1 MRAVRT
7 SAWQTEVKTACW
19 AFHPGTGFKVQRL
32 LKGDLLVYSYIRL
45 FSFLLFFP
53 LCTVKLNFQCA
64 HWYLVSGYE
73 APIVQRSHM
82 PVQFFFL
89 NRFRSLSANAA
100 NGTCAFQSSILPVTF
115 FLYKT
120 VLHTDTPRPHEQ
132 NRSRMQTRKLNVTQL
147 QRLDPGS
154 NSNFNHIS
162 RVWNTLGP
170 QLWFGFDQKGT
181 SSFLCKC
188 YCLIRLWTE
197 EVIWLIKVQ
206 IYAIIDSNAWLRNN
220 RIYFFYPFIK
230 SSI

>member
-115 FLYKT
+115 FS
-120 VLHTDTPRPHEQ
+120 VQ
-132 NRSRMQTRKLNVTQL
+132 NRLAYRYTKTTRTEQIQNANTWINCDPIATFRSR
-147 QRLDPGS
+147 
-154 NSNFNHIS
+154 I
-162 RVWNTLGP
+162 
-170 QLWFGFDQKGT
+170 
-181 SSFLCKC
+181 
-188 YCLIRLWTE
+188 
-197 EVIWLIKVQ
+197 
-206 IYAIIDSNAWLRNN
+206 
-220 RIYFFYPFIK
+220 
-230 SSI
+230 